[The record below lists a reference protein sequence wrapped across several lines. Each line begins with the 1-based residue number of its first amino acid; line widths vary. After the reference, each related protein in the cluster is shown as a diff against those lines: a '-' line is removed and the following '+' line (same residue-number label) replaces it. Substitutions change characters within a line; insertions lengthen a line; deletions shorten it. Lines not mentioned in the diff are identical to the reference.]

1 MLKKELFLFILLL
14 AASSFLRFTQLGFS
28 NFYGDETKIL
38 YMDKTVPAAE
48 FLLNQRKGPVEFLTA
63 WTLEKLSGGYNEFFI
78 RLPFAFASLLSVVF
92 FYFLVKKMFGWK
104 VSMIASFIFTLNGFS
119 VAFGR
124 TAQYQSFLLL
134 FGLLALYFAVGKKY
148 FLAGV
153 AFGLA
158 FLSHYDALFFL
169 VPAVYFL
176 YQEKKR
182 ILLFILPALLISG
195 LFYVPYFLTGNYS
208 NNTNNYLIKRMT
220 GKDYKPNNSLYTAKV
235 YNPYF
240 VGFIPFIFVIFVL
253 YKRNKIEAKLA
264 AILLWFLAPFIV
276 FEFIFANPG
285 THIINYWIPLCILAA
300 FGVSEVANKKLFY
313 ILSALLIAQFYID
326 IVTYTPFAGKG
337 YPWSM
342 EQVNKAYSL
351 YLYGF
356 PYNSGWRELRDYFK
370 SLSGVRG
377 IYTNDNLVT
386 TGYYLTG
393 FDITPPGS
401 NYIPMYYV
409 HVKNSFEFKQPDS
422 EFMSNY
428 TAVKEITL
436 SGELVSTVYKKISV
450 VK

>member
-1 MLKKELFLFILLL
+1 
-14 AASSFLRFTQLGFS
+14 
-28 NFYGDETKIL
+28 
-38 YMDKTVPAAE
+38 MDKTVPAAE

-220 GKDYKPNNSLYTAKV
+220 GKDYKPTV
-235 YNPYF
+235 
-240 VGFIPFIFVIFVL
+240 
-253 YKRNKIEAKLA
+253 
-264 AILLWFLAPFIV
+264 
-276 FEFIFANPG
+276 
-285 THIINYWIPLCILAA
+285 
-300 FGVSEVANKKLFY
+300 
-313 ILSALLIAQFYID
+313 
-326 IVTYTPFAGKG
+326 YTP
-337 YPWSM
+337 
-342 EQVNKAYSL
+342 Q
-351 YLYGF
+351 
-356 PYNSGWRELRDYFK
+356 K
-370 SLSGVRG
+370 S
-377 IYTNDNLVT
+377 
-386 TGYYLTG
+386 
-393 FDITPPGS
+393 
-401 NYIPMYYV
+401 
-409 HVKNSFEFKQPDS
+409 
-422 EFMSNY
+422 
-428 TAVKEITL
+428 ITL
-436 SGELVSTVYKKISV
+436 IL
-450 VK
+450 